1 MYNKI
6 YYYSP
11 KNDTNQYKC
20 IILDENIEKKNFTE
34 INDGILECTIKMKKI
49 RYKKDKNT
57 YEKDVLPEE
66 IIKN

>member
-20 IILDENIEKKNFTE
+20 IIL
-34 INDGILECTIKMKKI
+34 
-49 RYKKDKNT
+49 

-66 IIKN
+66 IIKTQKKIERGVNYKI